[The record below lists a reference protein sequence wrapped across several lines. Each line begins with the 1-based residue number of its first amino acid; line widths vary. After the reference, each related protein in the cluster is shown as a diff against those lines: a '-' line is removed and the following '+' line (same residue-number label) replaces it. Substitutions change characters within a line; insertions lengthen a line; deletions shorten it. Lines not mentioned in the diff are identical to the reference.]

1 MGPRWGNDYNVNL
14 ITMWMA
20 VQRGWVPPEN
30 VSEAEYRAIRSDP
43 NGDPA
48 LRAFVAFGCSW
59 GGKWWGGYG
68 RHKAGDPTSGLSG
81 ASARD
86 LLKKAP
92 LLQGVT
98 FTALSY
104 EQMVIPCG
112 SVIYCDPPFAGTTQY
127 KDRID
132 HAAFWEWVRRQSAS
146 NQVFVSE
153 FTAPPDFRCVLEF
166 PRKNGLNRK
175 DVVER
180 LWTV

>member
-48 LRAFVAFGCSW
+48 LRAFVAFGCS
-59 GGKWWGGYG
+59 WGGYG